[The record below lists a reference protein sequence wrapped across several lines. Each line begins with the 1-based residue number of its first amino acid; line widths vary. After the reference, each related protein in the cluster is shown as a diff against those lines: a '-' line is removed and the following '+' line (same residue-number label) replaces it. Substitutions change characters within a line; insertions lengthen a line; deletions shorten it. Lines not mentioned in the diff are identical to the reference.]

1 MSRYDDHARLL
12 RAMVTKM
19 DLEHSRGVLAVR
31 LDKVIATQ
39 DFLDRQTR
47 AVVDRAREDRMIK
60 REKLQD
66 RQKQFVQIFSTTAAG
81 LYGSSLITVEWV
93 RYGLMAV
100 VLTPVA
106 ALVVRTWLQGRTMQQ
121 AEEAAEEAARE
132 ELAGVEEALAEGL
145 KWKG

>member
-12 RAMVTKM
+12 RAMVIKM
-19 DLEHSRGVLAVR
+19 DLERSRAVLAAR

-66 RQKQFVQIFSTTAAG
+66 RQKQFIRIFSTTAAG

-106 ALVVRTWLQGRTMQQ
+106 ALVVRTWLESRRLQQ
-121 AEEAAEEAARE
+121 SEEAVEEAARA
-132 ELAGVEEALAEGL
+132 ELAGVEAALAEGL

>member
-12 RAMVTKM
+12 QEVVVKM
-19 DLEHSRGVLAVR
+19 DLERTRAVLSVR

-47 AVVDRAREDRMIK
+47 AVVDRAREDRQIK

-66 RQKQFVQIFSTTAAG
+66 RQKRFVQIFSTSAAG
-81 LYGSSLITVEWV
+81 RCGSSLITLEWI

-106 ALVVRTWLQGRTMQQ
+106 ALVIRTWMEGRAMQK
-121 AEEAAEEAARE
+121 AEEAAEDAARV
-132 ELAGVEEALAEGL
+132 ELKGIEQALAARLLWRE
-145 KWKG
+145 